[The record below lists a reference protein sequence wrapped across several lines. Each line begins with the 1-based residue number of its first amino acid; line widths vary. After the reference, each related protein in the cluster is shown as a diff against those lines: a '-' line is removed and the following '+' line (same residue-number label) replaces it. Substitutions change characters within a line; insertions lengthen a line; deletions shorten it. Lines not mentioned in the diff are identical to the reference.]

1 MNIIMRNHLQEFK
14 KIFINNK
21 KIAENYFFM
30 TLLLVLNSFFGLLI
44 YPYLIR
50 TLGAES
56 YGIYIFA
63 STIVNYFICFIGFGF
78 DMYGVRLIA
87 ENPFSIKK
95 SNVLSII
102 FTTKLYL
109 EIVSIILAVLV
120 SFVFPI
126 LRTYFWVY
134 IVCFAN
140 TLLNIFFPTWYF
152 QGVQK
157 MRVVSYIQLIFKLL
171 SLPFIFIFI
180 KKPDDILLFAII
192 MTASSLLG
200 ALYAFIHL
208 LVFERLKISLVPI
221 KHTFVYIKESQYF
234 FYTNFLNMMK
244 IQTINLIIG
253 TRYSM
258 TDLALYDLANRIV
271 SIPLMLITNI
281 NSALFPKVV
290 SNFNVPLIKK
300 ILMTERI
307 IGILAVL
314 TVVVFGKIAIQ
325 ILGGEAMEGS
335 YWIAV
340 ILSFTIFAF
349 LQTSCYIGLILIPNR
364 KDSYVLKDLILS
376 FTTLFT
382 LIVLGM
388 LLSKNILVLPLA
400 FSLAALAEL
409 LYLRNVSKKIL
420 I

>member
-1 MNIIMRNHLQEFK
+1 MRNHLQEFK

-56 YGIYIFA
+56 YGVYIFA
-63 STIVNYFICFIGFGF
+63 STVVNYFICFIGFGF

-87 ENPFSIKK
+87 ENPFSIKKK

-221 KHTFVYIKESQYF
+221 KHTLVYIKESQYF

-314 TVVVFGKIAIQ
+314 TVVIFGKIAIQ
-325 ILGGEAMEGS
+325 ILGGETMEGS

>member
-1 MNIIMRNHLQEFK
+1 
-14 KIFINNK
+14 
-21 KIAENYFFM
+21 
-30 TLLLVLNSFFGLLI
+30 
-44 YPYLIR
+44 
-50 TLGAES
+50 
-56 YGIYIFA
+56 
-63 STIVNYFICFIGFGF
+63 
-78 DMYGVRLIA
+78 
-87 ENPFSIKK
+87 
-95 SNVLSII
+95 
-102 FTTKLYL
+102 
-109 EIVSIILAVLV
+109 
-120 SFVFPI
+120 
-126 LRTYFWVY
+126 
-134 IVCFAN
+134 
-140 TLLNIFFPTWYF
+140 
-152 QGVQK
+152 

-208 LVFERLKISLVPI
+208 LVFEKLKISLVPI
-221 KHTFVYIKESQYF
+221 KHTLVYIKESQYF

-314 TVVVFGKIAIQ
+314 TVVIFGKIAIQ
-325 ILGGEAMEGS
+325 ILGGVGA
-335 YWIAV
+335 
-340 ILSFTIFAF
+340 LS
-349 LQTSCYIGLILIPNR
+349 
-364 KDSYVLKDLILS
+364 
-376 FTTLFT
+376 
-382 LIVLGM
+382 
-388 LLSKNILVLPLA
+388 
-400 FSLAALAEL
+400 AA
-409 LYLRNVSKKIL
+409 I
-420 I
+420 

>member
-1 MNIIMRNHLQEFK
+1 MRNHLQEFK

-56 YGIYIFA
+56 YGVYIFA
-63 STIVNYFICFIGFGF
+63 STVVNYFICFIGFGF
-78 DMYGVRLIA
+78 DMYGVRLIT
-87 ENPFSIKK
+87 ENPFSIKKK

-109 EIVSIILAVLV
+109 EIVSIILAILV

-208 LVFERLKISLVPI
+208 LVFEKLKISLVPI
-221 KHTFVYIKESQYF
+221 KHTLVYIKESQYF

-314 TVVVFGKIAIQ
+314 TVVIFGKIAIQ

>member
-1 MNIIMRNHLQEFK
+1 MRNHLQEFK

-95 SNVLSII
+95 KSNVLSII

-109 EIVSIILAVLV
+109 EIVSIILAILV

-314 TVVVFGKIAIQ
+314 TVVIFGKIAIQ

>member
-1 MNIIMRNHLQEFK
+1 MRNHLQEFK

-63 STIVNYFICFIGFGF
+63 STVVNYFICFIGFGF

-87 ENPFSIKK
+87 ENPFSIKKK

-140 TLLNIFFPTWYF
+140 TLLNVFFPTWYF

-208 LVFERLKISLVPI
+208 LVFEKLKISLVPI
-221 KHTFVYIKESQYF
+221 KHTLVYIKESQYF

>member
-1 MNIIMRNHLQEFK
+1 MRNHLQELK

-56 YGIYIFA
+56 YGVYIFA
-63 STIVNYFICFIGFGF
+63 STVVNYFICFIGFGF

-95 SNVLSII
+95 KSNVLSII

-109 EIVSIILAVLV
+109 EIVSIILAILV

-221 KHTFVYIKESQYF
+221 KHTLVYIKESQYF

>member
-1 MNIIMRNHLQEFK
+1 MRNHLQEFK
-14 KIFINNK
+14 KIFTNNK

-56 YGIYIFA
+56 YGVYIFA
-63 STIVNYFICFIGFGF
+63 STVVNYFICFIGFGF

-95 SNVLSII
+95 KSNVLSII

-109 EIVSIILAVLV
+109 EIVSIILAILV

-221 KHTFVYIKESQYF
+221 KHTLVYIKESQYF